1 MQIKRLEILFILLLS
16 IQPLKSQWTLE
27 ECISYAV
34 SNNISIKQMELSH
47 NRAEVNL
54 HASKMALFPD
64 ISAGI
69 GQTWNYGRTQTQSGL
84 YQNQT
89 QSNTR
94 ISLSSSLPLFTG
106 GRLIHTIGKSKLDL
120 QVSFYKL
127 QKAKNDLA
135 LNVTSLFFEV
145 LFQKELF
152 KIAKERFATTSH
164 QTALTEL
171 LTVNGKVPRR
181 QLLDMMAQKAN
192 DTLSLVEAS
201 NSLTLA
207 LLDLAQAL
215 EITDAENFDIISL
228 SELDEASI
236 ADSDD
241 IVFLSYRDIYE
252 RAVKN
257 RPEIHSVEFEL
268 QSSEQSLKIAQSS
281 YLPTISLQAGIGTNY
296 FYLHNNAANLIF
308 REQLKNNLS
317 RYIGLNLNLP
327 IFDRLSTFNSCR
339 QAKLNIKHQQ
349 LALEHTR
356 KQLFKEIQT
365 AYLHLVA
372 SIEKRRTSRQ
382 LIVLAEEAFV
392 YATEQYNSGK
402 SSVFD
407 FAQAQSQLVRAQ
419 SEEAKARYDYLF
431 KMKVMEFYLR

>member
-89 QSNTR
+89 QSNTS

-127 QKAKNDLA
+127 QKAQNDLA

-215 EITDAENFDIISL
+215 EITDAENFDIISP

-241 IVFLSYRDIYE
+241 ILLLSYLDIYE

-257 RPEIHSVEFEL
+257 RPEIHSAEFEL

-317 RYIGLNLNLP
+317 QYIGLNLNLP

-339 QAKLNIKHQQ
+339 QAKLNIKNQQ

>member
-89 QSNTR
+89 QSNTS

-127 QKAKNDLA
+127 QKAQNDLA

-171 LTVNGKVPRR
+171 LVLNGKVPRWH
-181 QLLDMMAQKAN
+181 LLDMLAQKAN
-192 DTLSLVEAS
+192 DTLSLVAAG
-201 NSLTLA
+201 NSLKLA

-215 EITDAENFDIISL
+215 EITDAENFDIVFPA
-228 SELDEASI
+228 ELEESSTS
-236 ADSDD
+236 DSAH
-241 IVFLSYRDIYE
+241 IVLLSYREIYE
-252 RAVKN
+252 RAVQT
-257 RPEIHSVEFEL
+257 RPEIQSAAFEL
-268 QSSEQSLKIAQSS
+268 RSAEKSLKIAQSS
-281 YLPTISLQAGIGTNY
+281 YLPTLSLQAGIGTNY
-296 FYLHNNAANLIF
+296 FYLHNNAQNLIF

-317 RYIGLNLNLP
+317 QYIGFNLNIPL
-327 IFDRLSTFNSCR
+327 FDRLSTYNSCR
-339 QAKLNIKHQQ
+339 QAKLNIKNQK
-349 LALEHTR
+349 LTLEHKQ

-365 AYLHLVA
+365 AYLNLVA
-372 SIEKRRTSRQ
+372 AIEKRRTSRR
-382 LIVLAEEAFV
+382 LIVAAEEAFV
-392 YATEQYNSGK
+392 YARERYNNGK

-419 SEEAKARYDYLF
+419 AEEAQARYDYLF